1 MSLRQGEVLAIRGSN
16 GSGKSTLL
24 RIIASALRLSRG
36 ECLVFGHDVVHDA
49 RRVRP
54 HVGLLG
60 HAPALYQ
67 DLTVAEN
74 LRFAARMAC
83 ITDDQET
90 IASAIHAVGL
100 GRAAD
105 ERARSLSSGMQRRVA
120 LARLMMR
127 APKLLLLDEPYNS
140 LDDEGVE
147 LVNQLVRSTR
157 DAGGATILVT
167 HDVDRVGALADR
179 VATMDDGMLLAS
191 EATAPQLVSAM
202 PRAPLRLAREGSR

>member
-1 MSLRQGEVLAIRGSN
+1 MSLKHGETLAIRGSN

-36 ECLVFGHDVVHDA
+36 ECLVLGHDVVRDA

-83 ITDDQET
+83 IADDPET

-100 GRAAD
+100 GRAAH
-105 ERARSLSSGMQRRVA
+105 ERARNLSSGMQRRVA
-120 LARLMMR
+120 LARLTMR
-127 APKLLLLDEPYNS
+127 APRLLLLDEPYNS

-147 LVNQLVRSTR
+147 LVNQLVRATR

-167 HDVDRVGALADR
+167 HDIERVGALADR
-179 VATMDDGMLLAS
+179 VATMDDGILLAS
-191 EATAPQLVSAM
+191 ESTAPQLVGAM
-202 PRAPLRLAREGSR
+202 PHAPLRLAREGSR